1 MSSKSDGGKGSSPR
15 PFSVSQEEY
24 DKRWDAIFGRN
35 LKDEPQDNKRS
46 EEEEESF
53 KPDAWVADVGEK
65 PTKEELE
72 EIENQENEDD
82 SLQCPSCGGVD
93 TMYVTQV
100 GFHSVCDQC
109 GYRERLE
116 PDYD

>member
-1 MSSKSDGGKGSSPR
+1 MSNKSDGGKGSSPR
-15 PFSVSQEEY
+15 PFSVSQAEY
-24 DKRWDAIFGRN
+24 DARWDAIFGRD
-35 LKDEPQDNKRS
+35 LKEEDTT
-46 EEEEESF
+46 EEENDEVSSFVSDEE
-53 KPDAWVADVGEK
+53 
-65 PTKEELE
+65 
-72 EIENQENEDD
+72 D
-82 SLQCPSCGGVD
+82 SLQCLRCGGVD